1 MIGFNLKKKSY
12 GQLAG
17 HEVEGRTFWE
27 GERNPEKK
35 KEERFLPRDLGGDRR
50 DHRPGRYN

>member
-1 MIGFNLKKKSY
+1 LIGFNLKKKSY